1 MRTGLFVALILV
13 GISYTQSVNLRIY
26 EEFEFGRNADEDG
39 TATVDN
45 AMNDNEDSEFEIRI
59 NSVEDEGKDFVDDSE
74 EDEDGD
80 DDPCL
85 SEPELPECNV
95 DEEEEPPTIL

>member
-1 MRTGLFVALILV
+1 MRTRLFLALTLV
-13 GISYTQSVNLRIY
+13 GISYTQSVKLRIY

-59 NSVEDEGKDFVDDSE
+59 NSVEDEGKDE
-74 EDEDGD
+74 TLIDGGEIGGGKGAGQVALYTCIKTRHT
-80 DDPCL
+80 P
-85 SEPELPECNV
+85 
-95 DEEEEPPTIL
+95 